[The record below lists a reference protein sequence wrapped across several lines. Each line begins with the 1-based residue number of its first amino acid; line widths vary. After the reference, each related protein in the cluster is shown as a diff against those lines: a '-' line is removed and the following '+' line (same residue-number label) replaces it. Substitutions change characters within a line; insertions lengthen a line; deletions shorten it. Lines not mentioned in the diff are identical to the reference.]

1 MASMPIPDPFDL
13 DQLIANIEAARG
25 RRIAIKVLPD
35 RIAAATGICGLWV
48 KHDTLPVDLLL
59 HARGGS
65 PWHERQIWL
74 HELVHLW
81 ADDATGVVGTD
92 ELLSDFSPERIE
104 KLVTGGQVAARRR
117 YETGI
122 EKRTEDAAA
131 MLNRLADTAYLRI
144 TDPTTRRLADDFCSF
159 GGPTHL

>member
-1 MASMPIPDPFDL
+1 MPLPDPFDVK
-13 DQLIANIEAARG
+13 QLIANIENVRG
-25 RRIAIKVLPD
+25 RRIVIKMLPD
-35 RIAAATGICGLWV
+35 HIACATGICGLWV
-48 KHDTLPVDLLL
+48 RHDSRPVDLLL
-59 HARGGS
+59 HMRGGS

-92 ELLSDFSPERIE
+92 ALLSDFSPERIE
-104 KLVTGGQVAARRR
+104 ELVASGQVAARRR

-131 MLNRLADTAYLRI
+131 MLNRLADSPYLI
-144 TDPTTRRLADDFCSF
+144 KDPTTRRLADDFCSF